1 MSIKELKKT
10 NFIWTYVKLFFFTQ
24 PFANQLTE
32 TRVTKNSY
40 KALNLSKKLA
50 CFEVGSEY
58 AISPKKNAISDFT
71 V

>member
-1 MSIKELKKT
+1 MLA
-10 NFIWTYVKLFFFTQ
+10 V
-24 PFANQLTE
+24 
-32 TRVTKNSY
+32 RVAKNSY

-50 CFEVGSEY
+50 FFEVGSEY